1 MGRKKNLGQR
11 VLIIKLAY
19 QMFLEDGYDKV
30 TTKQIAERCGMAHSL
45 LHYYYPTKQD
55 LLVDILNTMNAKLY
69 SYVVREGV
77 ELTDKLFVYGLCQR
91 VFFEVLSMNQKLIG
105 VYRPAF
111 IDGLVLQRITKYM
124 VEKLAILPADATEK
138 AKLSPYLFAGS
149 MGQTLLLYTD
159 FELNIELKEAINLT
173 LDIFYT
179 ANGITKAGV
188 HAIIGTID
196 MRGTQAFTR
205 GFLNE
210 FTDMMYQ

>member
-30 TTKQIAERCGMAHSL
+30 TTKQIAEQCNMAHSL

-55 LLVDILNTMNAKLY
+55 LLVDIINTMGAKLY
-69 SYVVREGV
+69 SYVVKEGV
-77 ELTDKLFVYGLCQR
+77 ELTDKLFVFGLCQR

-105 VYRPAF
+105 IYRPVF
-111 IDGLVLQRITKYM
+111 SDGLVLQRVTKYM
-124 VEKLAILPADATEK
+124 VEKVGVFPEDAPEK
-138 AKLSPYLFAGS
+138 ALLSPYLFAGS

-159 FELNIELKEAINLT
+159 FELKMEFKEAINIA
-173 LDIFYT
+173 LDILYG
-179 ANGITKAGV
+179 ANGITKAGI
-188 HAIIGTID
+188 HAKIGTID
-196 MRGTQAFTR
+196 MRGTQAFVR

-210 FTDMMYQ
+210 FTEMMYQ

>member
-11 VLIIKLAY
+11 VLIIKIAY

-30 TTKQIAERCGMAHSL
+30 TTKQIAERAGMAHSL

-55 LLVDILNTMNAKLY
+55 LLVDIINTMSAKLY

-105 VYRPAF
+105 IYKPAF
-111 IDGLVLQRITKYM
+111 SDGMVLQRITKYM
-124 VEKLAILPADATEK
+124 VEKVAF
-138 AKLSPYLFAGS
+138 LSPDAPEKTKLAPHLFAGS

-159 FELNIELKEAINLT
+159 FELNIELKEAVNIA

-179 ANGITKAGV
+179 NSTISRAGI

-196 MRGTQAFTR
+196 MRGTQAFIR

-210 FTDMMYQ
+210 FTDMMYS